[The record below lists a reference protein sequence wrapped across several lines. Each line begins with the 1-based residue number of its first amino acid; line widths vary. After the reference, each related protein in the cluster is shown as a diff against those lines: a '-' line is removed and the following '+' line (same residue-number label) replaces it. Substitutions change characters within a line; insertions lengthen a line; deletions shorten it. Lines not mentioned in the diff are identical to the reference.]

1 VTAGTSLA
9 APLAAFGT
17 IGWVDWALLGA
28 ALVVLVAFF
37 LLRERRPSLDD
48 TRSGRADEYRIDGF
62 YRRSA
67 RQAGFEPGAF
77 LPLFWIAKVILLFLV
92 PLLLIEGGGRWLEQ
106 PVPLWGLVLG
116 GVAAFF
122 LPDWWLVATRDAR
135 RRKIEWSLPYF
146 LDLIVAFLRSG
157 LGLEESFRRAGRE
170 GFHPDHPL
178 AREAALV
185 AREIDLGKDRAAAF
199 RALAA
204 RTGVPAMKAV
214 AAALESGLRLGASVE
229 ATLRAQADLLRNRR
243 REDTLKRIQ
252 LASVK
257 ALVPVVLCGL
267 PIFVVIVFFPAF
279 MEILR
284 TFGAIVGGP

>member
-1 VTAGTSLA
+1 MTS
-9 APLAAFGT
+9 T
-17 IGWVDWALLGA
+17 IGNLGSIGWLDWTLLGA
-28 ALVVLVAFF
+28 AAAALVAFF
-37 LLRERRPSLDD
+37 LLRERRTGLDD
-48 TRSGRADEYRIDGF
+48 TGTRGGEYRIDGF

-77 LPLFWIAKVILLFLV
+77 LPLFWIAKLILLFLV
-92 PLLLIEGGGRWLEQ
+92 PLALIEAGGRWLDD
-106 PVPLWGLVLG
+106 PLPLWALVLA
-116 GVAAFF
+116 GVASFF
-122 LPDWWLVATRDAR
+122 LPDWWLVATRNAR
-135 RRKIEWSLPYF
+135 RRRIEWSLPYF

-157 LGLEESFRRAGRE
+157 LGLEEAFRRAGRE

-204 RTGVPAMKAV
+204 RTGVPAMKAI

-252 LASVK
+252 LAAVK

-267 PIFVVIVFFPAF
+267 PLFAIIVFFPAF

-284 TFGAIVGGP
+284 TFGAIVATP

>member
-1 VTAGTSLA
+1 VAVII
-9 APLAAFGT
+9 AF
-17 IGWVDWALLGA
+17 L
-28 ALVVLVAFF
+28 
-37 LLRERRPSLDD
+37 LLRERRSPLDE
-48 TRSGRADEYRIDGF
+48 TRNEYRIDGF

-67 RQAGFEPGAF
+67 RQAGFEPGSF
-77 LPLFWIAKVILLFLV
+77 LPLFAIAKLILLFLV
-92 PLLLIEGGGRWLEQ
+92 PLALIELGQTRLDR
-106 PVPLWGLVLG
+106 PLPLWGLVLA

-122 LPDWWLVATRDAR
+122 LPDWWLVATRNAR
-135 RRKIEWSLPYF
+135 RSKIEWSLPYF

-185 AREIDLGKDRAAAF
+185 AREIDLGKDRGAAF

-229 ATLRAQADLLRNRR
+229 ATLRAQAELLRNRR

-252 LASVK
+252 LAAVK

-267 PIFVVIVFFPAF
+267 PLFAVIVFFPAL
-279 MEILR
+279 MEVFR
-284 TFGAIVGGP
+284 TFGAIVSTP

>member
-1 VTAGTSLA
+1 MNGWLDGVLLA
-9 APLAAFGT
+9 VAA
-17 IGWVDWALLGA
+17 A
-28 ALVVLVAFF
+28 ALAAFF
-37 LLRERRPSLDD
+37 LLRGRRAAVDD
-48 TRSGRADEYRIDGF
+48 SGTRGSEYRIDGA
-62 YRRSA
+62 YRRA
-67 RQAGFEPGAF
+67 VRQAGFEPKSF
-77 LPLFWIAKVILLFLV
+77 LPLLWLAKLIAAALA
-92 PLLLIEGGGRWLEQ
+92 PLLMIELAARRFDEPFPTWSL
-106 PVPLWGLVLG
+106 
-116 GVAAFF
+116 VAAGVVSFF
-122 LPDWWLVATRDAR
+122 LPDLWLVSTRNAR

-204 RTGVPAMKAV
+204 RTGVPAMKAI
-214 AAALESGLRLGASVE
+214 AGALESGLRLGASVE

-243 REDTLKRIQ
+243 REDTLKRLQ
-252 LASVK
+252 LAAVK

-267 PIFVVIVFFPAF
+267 PLFAVIVFFPAL

-284 TFGAIVGGP
+284 TFGAIAGTP